1 MANLFD
7 SLQSSSY
14 KRENRGEKKVLEI
27 DNNCELNLL
36 VAVEQISEVF
46 EDSQLS
52 EDAYEAAVRP
62 IKYLSERL
70 YFTPQ
75 QAVVYSVMMSMF
87 DNSKITLRHISEF
100 LDISSVAS
108 LRLLTDIEFLCS
120 KRKEQS

>member
-46 EDSQLS
+46 EDSLRDCILHHNRQL
-52 EDAYEAAVRP
+52 
-62 IKYLSERL
+62 
-70 YFTPQ
+70 FTQ
-75 QAVVYSVMMSMF
+75 
-87 DNSKITLRHISEF
+87 
-100 LDISSVAS
+100 
-108 LRLLTDIEFLCS
+108 
-120 KRKEQS
+120 

>member
-62 IKYLSERL
+62 IICLRDCILHHNKQL
-70 YFTPQ
+70 FTQ
-75 QAVVYSVMMSMF
+75 
-87 DNSKITLRHISEF
+87 
-100 LDISSVAS
+100 
-108 LRLLTDIEFLCS
+108 
-120 KRKEQS
+120 